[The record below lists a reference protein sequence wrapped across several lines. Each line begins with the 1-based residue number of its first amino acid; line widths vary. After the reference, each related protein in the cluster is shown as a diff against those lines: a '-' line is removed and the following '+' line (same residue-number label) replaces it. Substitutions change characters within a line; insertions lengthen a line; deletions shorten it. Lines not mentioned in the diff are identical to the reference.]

1 MIVDLERG
9 WQQQRR
15 WLMPIKTIEQ
25 KQMLE
30 LSLAIKI
37 RISAEELWED

>member
-1 MIVDLERG
+1 MILDLESG

>member
-1 MIVDLERG
+1 MILDLESG

-15 WLMPIKTIEQ
+15 LLMPIKTIEQ